1 MLQCSTYLREGAKGN
16 KLTFYSYT
24 GAFSTEVED
33 TTRCL
38 NDWTMPGYMTLV
50 EYVVGTCCH
59 QHSQIYKFA
68 LTYFG
73 WFVQRRCIGLCNGVV
88 FSHRCI

>member
-24 GAFSTEVED
+24 GAFSKKAED
-33 TTRCL
+33 TRRCL

-50 EYVVGTCCH
+50 EYVVGACSH
-59 QHSQIYKFA
+59 QRSKLCNCA
-68 LTYFG
+68 LTLYLN
-73 WFVQRRCIGLCNGVV
+73 FVGLCNGVV
-88 FSHRCI
+88 FRVCDKFV